1 MGQRIAKLCPDGAPH
16 LASRECHICCSVY
29 SCRPPATPS
38 RRARKFDKREKGAR
52 RDPRRGRPATGP
64 SGGRPEAQQARR
76 PAKASTGR
84 REPGTQRP
92 AAAREVGDGGQRACL
107 RSAATRAAL
116 PAASPHPGFP
126 CQLLRRPLCSCL
138 LWRLFARAGR
148 AHRLRSAACR
158 AIGGGGAALAS
169 ARPGGSVPQS
179 RDVGRDAAAQ
189 PEGGA
194 GGSGSGGG
202 WSVAADDGSGTKGV
216 YLPAVEPV
224 LADIALDH
232 EAVHVV
238 RLPAYTVHRRRRRG
252 RRGPTWSRHRH
263 RCRGG
268 SSCCSRGHRRRR
280 SGHL

>member
-29 SCRPPATPS
+29 SCHRPATPS
-38 RRARKFDKREKGAR
+38 RRSRKFDKREKGAR

-76 PAKASTGR
+76 PARASTGR

-158 AIGGGGAALAS
+158 AIGGGRSRLRPARGLSASESGRGARRGGP
-169 ARPGGSVPQS
+169 ARG
-179 RDVGRDAAAQ
+179 
-189 PEGGA
+189 
-194 GGSGSGGG
+194 
-202 WSVAADDGSGTKGV
+202 
-216 YLPAVEPV
+216 
-224 LADIALDH
+224 
-232 EAVHVV
+232 
-238 RLPAYTVHRRRRRG
+238 RRRRQRQRQRRRLVRG
-252 RRGPTWSRHRH
+252 RR
-263 RCRGG
+263 
-268 SSCCSRGHRRRR
+268 RRQWD
-280 SGHL
+280 

>member
-29 SCRPPATPS
+29 SCRRPATPS

-64 SGGRPEAQQARR
+64 SGSRPEAQQARR
-76 PAKASTGR
+76 PARASTGL

-116 PAASPHPGFP
+116 PAASPSPRLPLPTSPPAPLFLFVVATLRPG
-126 CQLLRRPLCSCL
+126 RPSPP
-138 LWRLFARAGR
+138 AP
-148 AHRLRSAACR
+148 LRSLPGNR
-158 AIGGGGAALAS
+158 GGGALAS